1 MTDEELRFVKMQ
13 KIRKIVM
20 IVVICLLLV
29 WIIIF
34 LYITFTED
42 NSPKVDTNYENNQK
56 LMEEAVRNYYHD
68 DMLENN
74 TMVISLKKM
83 YDNNLIDKL
92 ETSYH
97 EECIDMASYA
107 RVRKL
112 EDKYQLDVV
121 LVCGNNH
128 KTLTSYY
135 DLECG
140 LTCPA
145 IEE

>member
-1 MTDEELRFVKMQ
+1 MTDEELRFEKMQ

-97 EECIDMASYA
+97 EECIDMA
-107 RVRKL
+107 
-112 EDKYQLDVV
+112 
-121 LVCGNNH
+121 
-128 KTLTSYY
+128 
-135 DLECG
+135 
-140 LTCPA
+140 
-145 IEE
+145 